1 VAVVW
6 FRGWIPQASRG
17 SVVDRTH
24 SQHTHGSG
32 SPCRQE
38 PEEERTED
46 WGSRPH
52 MTAQPRRFNMMP
64 ASLDGYRRCCPT
76 PLIFLA
82 KIPSTTVT
90 STHPRLQQLP
100 HPGNSLPGSRPKSR
114 KSPRP
119 SMKATSLRSIKHK
132 NPPRTSVS
140 GAPARPNRRRPGHP
154 CAPVRPGSGAIC
166 GRLRGATTAWRRL
179 QSMGVALHVVFS
191 PGLVDSWVDSL
202 GHFGS
207 LETQLFPPSP
217 ASRASAWL
225 GEAVSCSRRHASQ
238 HLSFGPVG
246 VRQ

>member
-1 VAVVW
+1 VKGTFVMNDMDGWMDGGFKVIIAPGWSVRRRNKDGQCMSGVW
-6 FRGWIPQASRG
+6 RGWVFFCWAWRGRVWARVRCAWNVSNVYRYRLCKNLEWLLFGSGAGSRG

-90 STHPRLQQLP
+90 MP
-100 HPGNSLPGSRPKSR
+100 HPGNSLPGSRPK
-114 KSPRP
+114 KPEKP
-119 SMKATSLRSIKHK
+119 L
-132 NPPRTSVS
+132 P
-140 GAPARPNRRRPGHP
+140 
-154 CAPVRPGSGAIC
+154 
-166 GRLRGATTAWRRL
+166 
-179 QSMGVALHVVFS
+179 
-191 PGLVDSWVDSL
+191 
-202 GHFGS
+202 
-207 LETQLFPPSP
+207 
-217 ASRASAWL
+217 
-225 GEAVSCSRRHASQ
+225 Q
-238 HLSFGPVG
+238 HESDQFEVH
-246 VRQ
+246 QA